1 MSLELFGFRI
11 DRNKPDP
18 EIKND
23 SFAPKQQDDGASV
36 VQAGGSYGT
45 YLDLDGTVRS
55 EAELVTRYREMS
67 LQPEIDSAVDDIV
80 NEMVVYDAQEELV
93 TINLDNVDFYSD
105 NIKKRIVSEFEEVLR
120 LFDFNQNAYDICRR
134 WYIDGRMNYHVIIDE
149 DNPNEGIQELRYIDP
164 RKLRKVRE
172 VQRETDKHSMFSTI
186 KTKTEYYVYND
197 RGFTLKEMSTQG
209 QPYTQATGIKI
220 AADSIIRATSG
231 LMDPTNQMVLG
242 YLNKAIKPLNQLRT
256 LEDASVIYRLTR
268 APERR
273 IFYIDVGSLPKAKAE
288 QYLRDMMAKHKNKVV
303 YDAATGEIR
312 DDRKFMT
319 MLEDFWL
326 PRREGGRG
334 TEISTLPGSGSF
346 SDMSDIE
353 YFLNKLY
360 KALNVPTSRLQSDQS
375 FNMGRS
381 SEITRDEVKFSK
393 FVNRLRMRFSLLF
406 REALEKQLILKK
418 IISKEEAQF
427 LWAAV
432 KFDFKQDNM
441 YQELKEIEIMQS
453 RLGVLDMISN
463 YVGTYYSQEWVKK
476 NVCRQD
482 DKDIKEMQKQMDNDA
497 SQAMAMPDGGGDD
510 DGDDNGMS
518 RAVVQHRRDNTPP
531 PKQGGQQPPG
541 NTQQGVSTP
550 QPPAPTGPANLQAK

>member
-1 MSLELFGFRI
+1 MDLFGFRI
-11 DRNKPDP
+11 ERNKPDP
-18 EIKND
+18 ETTND
-23 SFAPKQQDDGASV
+23 SFAPQQQDDGASI
-36 VQAGGSYGT
+36 VQAGGAYGT
-45 YLDLDGTVRS
+45 YLDLDGGVRS

-80 NEMVVYDAQEELV
+80 NEMVVYDAQDELV
-93 TINLDNVDFYSD
+93 TINLDEVDFYSD
-105 NIKKRIVSEFEEVLR
+105 KIKKRIVAEFDEVLR

-149 DNPNEGIQELRYIDP
+149 DKPNDGIQELRYIDP
-164 RKLRKVRE
+164 RKLRKIRE
-172 VQRETDKHSMFSTI
+172 VARQGDKHSMYSTI
-186 KTKTEYYVYND
+186 KTKTEYYIYND
-197 RGFTLKEMSTQG
+197 RGFTLKETNTQG
-209 QPYTQATGIKI
+209 APYTQATGIKI
-220 AADSIIRATSG
+220 AADSIIRVTSG

-288 QYLRDMMAKHKNKVV
+288 QYLRDMMTKHKNKVV

-360 KALNVPTSRLQSDQS
+360 KSLNVPTSRLQSDQS

-393 FVNRLRMRFSLLF
+393 FVNRLRMRFSLMF
-406 REALEKQLILKK
+406 REALERQLVLKK
-418 IISKEEAQF
+418 IITQEEAQF
-427 LWAAV
+427 LWSKV
-432 KFDFKQDNM
+432 KFDFQKDNM
-441 YQELKEIEIMQS
+441 YEELKQIEIMQA
-453 RLGVLDMISN
+453 RLAVLGDAVQYAGRFFSD
-463 YVGTYYSQEWVKK
+463 EWLKK
-476 NVCRQD
+476 KVLQQD
-482 DKDIKEMQKQMDNDA
+482 EEEIKEMKEQITAEASEAMALPDDGSDPGDGEDGGPGGDNPGVKRSIITHRRESA
-497 SQAMAMPDGGGDD
+497 PSKPVQSQAP
-510 DGDDNGMS
+510 
-518 RAVVQHRRDNTPP
+518 VTPNTPA
-531 PKQGGQQPPG
+531 G
-541 NTQQGVSTP
+541 
-550 QPPAPTGPANLQAK
+550 PPAAAQS